1 MGYPYDEVEDSYE
14 DTDFQRKMMKMSLKD
29 LKQRNI
35 MKNNSKQK
43 KEEEKKQSEPNGP
56 GQGHDEEEMMQVTIA
71 K

>member
-1 MGYPYDEVEDSYE
+1 
-14 DTDFQRKMMKMSLKD
+14 MKMSLKD